1 MNNIL
6 VTKEPDFNRLMEDI
20 GTIGAS
26 SFKILDE
33 TFRRSLLSEA
43 KLYTYQSAEEIV
55 GSGEQEVRQQLEFIE
70 EFPDDSHYLSLRIAF
85 QDFLEARFQSLP
97 EYPFEERLNFNSL
110 TLQKYPQGSSGIS
123 PHRDRSTYINLIC
136 IFNIGG
142 EGRFFISKDRSG
154 QDPIEIDA
162 APGRVI
168 IMRAPGFYQMQS
180 RPFHFVKDIVGERYS
195 FALRQQPRGTL
206 DELPK

>member
-6 VTKEPDFNRLMEDI
+6 VAKEPDFNRLMEEI

-33 TFRRSLLSEA
+33 TFRRSLLTEA

-55 GSGEQEVRQQLEFIE
+55 GSGEQEVRQQLVFID

-110 TLQKYPQGSSGIS
+110 TLQKYPQGSLGIS
-123 PHRDRSTYINLIC
+123 PHRDRSIYINLIC

-180 RPFHFVKDIVGERYS
+180 KPFHFVKDVIGERYT
-195 FALRQQPRGTL
+195 FALRQQRRGTL
-206 DELPK
+206 DERPQ

>member
-6 VTKEPDFNRLMEDI
+6 VAKEPDYNRLMEEI

-70 EFPDDSHYLSLRIAF
+70 EFPDDSHYLSLRIVF

-110 TLQKYPQGSSGIS
+110 TLQKYPQGSLGIS
-123 PHRDRSTYINLIC
+123 PHRDRFTYINLIC

-180 RPFHFVKDIVGERYS
+180 RPFHFVKDVVGERYS
-195 FALRQQPRGTL
+195 FALRQLPRGTL

>member
-1 MNNIL
+1 MNDIL
-6 VTKEPDFNRLMEDI
+6 DTRKLDFNRLMEEI
-20 GTIGAS
+20 GTIGAA
-26 SFKILDE
+26 SFKVLNE
-33 TFRRSLLSEA
+33 NFRRSLLAEA
-43 KLYTYQSAEEIV
+43 KIYTYKPAQEII
-55 GSGEQEVRQQLEFIE
+55 GSGEQEVRQQLDFIE

-110 TLQKYPQGSSGIS
+110 TLQKYPQGSLGIS
-123 PHRDRSTYINLIC
+123 PHRDRSIYINLIC
-136 IFNIGG
+136 IFNIDG

-180 RPFHFVKDIVGERYS
+180 RPFHFVTDVVGERYS
-195 FALRQQPRGTL
+195 FALRQQRRGTL

>member
-6 VTKEPDFNRLMEDI
+6 VAEEPDFNRLMEEI
-20 GTIGAS
+20 GTVGAS

-43 KLYTYQSAEEIV
+43 KLYTYQSAEQIV

-110 TLQKYPQGSSGIS
+110 TLQKYPQGSLGIT
-123 PHRDRSTYINLIC
+123 PHRDRSININLIC

-154 QDPIEIDA
+154 QDPIEIDS

-168 IMRAPGFYQMQS
+168 IMRAPGFYQIQS
-180 RPFHFVKDIVGERYS
+180 RPFHFVKDVVGERYS

>member
-6 VTKEPDFNRLMEDI
+6 VTEEPDFNRLMEEI
-20 GTIGAS
+20 GTIGAV
-26 SFKILDE
+26 SFKVLDE
-33 TFRRSLLSEA
+33 SFRRSLLSEA
-43 KLYTYQSAEEIV
+43 KIYTYQSAEEII
-55 GSGEQEVRQQLEFIE
+55 GSGEQEVRQQLEFID

-85 QDFLEARFQSLP
+85 QDFLEARFQSLS
-97 EYPFEERLNFNSL
+97 EYPFEERLNFNSF
-110 TLQKYPQGSSGIS
+110 TLQKYPPGSLGIS
-123 PHRDRSTYINLIC
+123 PHRDRSLYINLIC

-154 QDPIEIDA
+154 QVPIEIDA

-180 RPFHFVKDIVGERYS
+180 RPFHFVQDIVGERYT
-195 FALRQQPRGTL
+195 FALRQQPGGTL
-206 DELPK
+206 DELPR